1 MEETGAG
8 VLGAGIVDG
17 GGIGPLEGTETVGF
31 SHRKVNLSA
40 GDAPLAGKRF
50 MTGSI
55 VLFSSRFSRIDR
67 GSRETGLRPHE
78 NAGLEALINM
88 SHE

>member
-1 MEETGAG
+1 M
-8 VLGAGIVDG
+8 GISG
-17 GGIGPLEGTETVGF
+17 
-31 SHRKVNLSA
+31 RKVNLSA
-40 GDAPLAGKRF
+40 GDGPPGGKRF

-55 VLFSSRFSRIDR
+55 ALFLSRFSRIDR

-88 SHE
+88 SMNNLGLT

>member
-1 MEETGAG
+1 M
-8 VLGAGIVDG
+8 
-17 GGIGPLEGTETVGF
+17 EGTETVGI

-40 GDAPLAGKRF
+40 GDAPPLAVKRF

-88 SHE
+88 FHE

>member
-1 MEETGAG
+1 M
-8 VLGAGIVDG
+8 
-17 GGIGPLEGTETVGF
+17 EGTERWEFLTGKSTCRRVTP
-31 SHRKVNLSA
+31 
-40 GDAPLAGKRF
+40 PLAGKRI

-67 GSRETGLRPHE
+67 ASRETRLRPHE

-88 SHE
+88 FHE